1 MSKSEAYTNGA
12 FMAFG
17 IAIGYASNF
26 VPEQNLWLLT
36 VGLSACAVVYFA
48 IAWYRHQLNRDYGLQ
63 ILLLVIAAI
72 APLTSRFLSAIWVVV
87 FVALGCIGTILNL
100 KAKD

>member
-1 MSKSEAYTNGA
+1 MSKSEAYTNGT

-48 IAWYRHQLNRDYGLQ
+48 IAWYRHQLKRDYGLQ
-63 ILLLVIAAI
+63 LLLLVLAAI
-72 APLTSRFLSAIWVVV
+72 APLTSKLLSALWVVV
-87 FVALGCIGTILNL
+87 FVSLGCVGTVLNL
-100 KAKD
+100 MAEN